1 MKPLPVLR
9 ASRFLPVAALL
20 LWACCMPAQA
30 ESLRCAGGIAAEG
43 DSRLSVIYK
52 CGQPVLRDS
61 YCAPVY
67 LNGNPNPVPEPFA
80 SALAPCLLTEEL
92 LYDRGEGNLMA
103 TVRIRS
109 GVIQSITY
117 GRTPR

>member
-1 MKPLPVLR
+1 MLPLRLHLR
-9 ASRFLPVAALL
+9 FPLTLPMAAL
-20 LWACCMPAQA
+20 LWACAPAHA

-43 DSRLSVIYK
+43 DSRLSVLYK

-67 LNGNPNPVPEPFA
+67 ANGNPNPVPEPFA
-80 SALAPCLLTEEL
+80 STLFPCMVTEEL

-103 TVRIRS
+103 TVRIRG